1 MRTDLR
7 IVLLSGVAS
16 LGICTIQTAEAQ
28 SARSDGTE
36 VVALDPITVVSDR
49 RVESIEQLPAAA
61 TIIAER
67 DLGYGK
73 VNTLDDVAQRSVNT
87 IFSSQGGP
95 FTIRGVGSP
104 GLDAG
109 VDRQPSVG
117 VFLDNV
123 YIARPFGYP
132 TFLTD
137 VSNIE
142 VIRGSQAT
150 LFGKNTIGGAVNII
164 LRDPG
169 IMPGIEAEGGIGSYP
184 SGRIQAAFDTPLS
197 DTGFSARGFAAWTGQ
212 NGYIRNLT
220 NGQDV
225 SDVNALATRF
235 VVVGPLGESTRLRLS
250 FDYSRNRDDG
260 GLWYAPLPLA
270 YRFNATHDF
279 KPDNRLDIG
288 GITARVDHDFDAFR
302 VTSISAVRGHSLNTR
317 LDGDFTAAPIYGQAQ
332 TEEQRQ
338 FSQDL
343 RFTSTLPGPLRWAG
357 GLFYM
362 HERFNAAQFFDVAT
376 VPRDLWSRDVFKQD
390 TDTYSAFG
398 ELAYRFGNGFE
409 LIGGL
414 RYTYETKSTTSEI
427 SSPSG
432 TFAFGSPGRIAADS
446 SFDNLSP
453 EATAVYHFS
462 EDKQVFAKISRGFK
476 AGGVSPYI
484 EADGAANRYRPET
497 TTSYEIG
504 TKTSWLDGR
513 YTLNGSLFYIDW
525 NDLQTAIYTTP
536 FTRVIRNAAAAT
548 SKGVEVE
555 GGVRLTDNLS
565 LTAGY
570 GYLDA
575 RYDTF
580 VDTVLGKTYSGN
592 PLPYAPRNSIEGGLR
607 WISPLTSDVDLV
619 GTVKYAYR
627 TTYSFTPDNGY
638 RQPDTHIVDARIGV
652 QGKSVQ
658 GRSWSATLWT
668 KNLLDQRYLRQYF
681 NYSGTNIGVA
691 AQGRTVGLIVSARW

>member
-1 MRTDLR
+1 MRTDLKS
-7 IVLLSGVAS
+7 IIMFGSVS
-16 LGICTIQTAEAQ
+16 LGICAAQDATAQ
-28 SARSDGTE
+28 NARINDTAS
-36 VVALDPITVVSDR
+36 VALDPITVTSDQR
-49 RVESIEQLPAAA
+49 TDAIEKLPAA
-61 TIIAER
+61 TTVIASR

-73 VNTLDDVAQRSVNT
+73 VNTLDDVAQRSVNA

-95 FTIRGVGSP
+95 FTIRGIGSP

-137 VSNIE
+137 VSNVE

-169 IMPGIEAEGGIGSYP
+169 TVPGVEAEAGIGSYP
-184 SGRIQAAFDTPLS
+184 SGRLQAGFDTHVGS
-197 DTGFSARGFAAWTGQ
+197 SAFNARGFVAWTGQ
-212 NGYIRNLT
+212 NGYIRNLP

-235 VVVGPLGESTRLRLS
+235 VIAGPLGEATKLRLS

-270 YRFNATHDF
+270 QRYRAMHDF
-279 KPDNRLDIG
+279 KPDNKLDIG

-302 VTSISAVRGHSLNTR
+302 ITSITALRGHGLNTM
-317 LDGDFTAAPIYGQAQ
+317 LDGDFTAAPLYGQAQ

-343 RFTSTLPGPLRWAG
+343 RFTSTLPGPFRWTG

-362 HERFNAAQFFDVAT
+362 HERFNAAQFFDMAT
-376 VPRDLWSRDVFKQD
+376 VPRELWSRDVFKQD

-398 ELAYRFGNGFE
+398 EIAYRFDNGFE

-414 RYTYETKSTTSEI
+414 RYTHETKSTTSEI

-446 SFDNLSP
+446 AFDNLSP
-453 EATAVYHFS
+453 EATAVYHLS
-462 EDKQVFAKISRGFK
+462 EDKQVFAKVSRGFK

-484 EADGAANRYRPET
+484 EADGTANRYQPET

-504 TKTSWLDGR
+504 TKNSWHGGR

-525 NDLQTAIYTTP
+525 SDLQTSLYTTP

-555 GGVRLTDNLS
+555 GGVRLTDNLTV
-565 LTAGY
+565 TAGY

-592 PLPYAPRNSIEGGLR
+592 PLPYAPRTSIEGGLR
-607 WISPLTSDVDLV
+607 WVSAITDDMNFV

-627 TTYSFTPDNGY
+627 TTYSFTPENGY
-638 RQPDTHIVDARIGV
+638 RQPDTHIVDARLGV
-652 QGKSVQ
+652 E
-658 GRSWSATLWT
+658 GRTWSATLWT

-691 AQGRTVGLIVSARW
+691 AQGRTLGLIVAARW